1 MKRMMWAK
9 ITSLFIVFRMF
20 QKRLRITQKLE
31 VEFVARGRIWLL
43 RFYMGKKG
51 KWWIEYL
58 LSEHS
63 SPVHADTE
71 LQIQANKSPPGSGTP
86 QHHSFYMYRSR
97 TLVPEKLFHRNYYM
111 DKETFP
117 ADAVRWP
124 LDDWPMDNNNA
135 YVDCDGALTA
145 RLKTTIK

>member
-1 MKRMMWAK
+1 MLGCQQDHIEVYEADDVGEDYF
-9 ITSLFIVFRMF
+9 LVHFVFRMF

-58 LSEHS
+58 LSERS

-71 LQIQANKSPPGSGTP
+71 LQI
-86 QHHSFYMYRSR
+86 
-97 TLVPEKLFHRNYYM
+97 
-111 DKETFP
+111 
-117 ADAVRWP
+117 
-124 LDDWPMDNNNA
+124 
-135 YVDCDGALTA
+135 
-145 RLKTTIK
+145 